1 MDNYLKILEESLRKK
16 LRVLDEIQSY
26 NEKQKQIFQ
35 SDSVEMDA
43 FDAAVEE
50 KGKLIEQISKLDEG
64 FEALYSNVSKELD
77 GNREKYAKQ
86 IDSAVFP
93 GMQGG
98 PLMHIIASKA
108 VCLKEALSPEFKEY
122 QDQVIKNA
130 KALADR
136 LSENGFRL
144 ISGGTDNHLM
154 LVDVMTFGKNG
165 KEVQNLLEGANITL
179 NKNTTK

>member
-86 IDSAVFP
+86 IQTLKQLVQQVTEKGVSVQAQEARNKALIEAYFARER
-93 GMQGG
+93 GQLRQGRQD
-98 PLMHIIASKA
+98 SKA
-108 VCLKEALSPEFKEY
+108 AY
-122 QDQVIKNA
+122 DYYKNMNN
-130 KALADR
+130 
-136 LSENGFRL
+136 S
-144 ISGGTDNHLM
+144 
-154 LVDVMTFGKNG
+154 
-165 KEVQNLLEGANITL
+165 
-179 NKNTTK
+179 NTVPPQFLDSKQ

>member
-77 GNREKYAKQ
+77 GNREN
-86 IDSAVFP
+86 
-93 GMQGG
+93 MQ
-98 PLMHIIASKA
+98 S
-108 VCLKEALSPEFKEY
+108 
-122 QDQVIKNA
+122 
-130 KALADR
+130 R
-136 LSENGFRL
+136 FRR
-144 ISGGTDNHLM
+144 
-154 LVDVMTFGKNG
+154 
-165 KEVQNLLEGANITL
+165 
-179 NKNTTK
+179 

>member
-35 SDSVEMDA
+35 SDSVEMGE

-50 KGKLIEQISKLDEG
+50 KGKLIEQITKLDEG

-86 IDSAVFP
+86 IQTLKRLVQQVTEKGVSVQAQEARNKALIEAYFAKER
-93 GMQGG
+93 GQLRLGRQ
-98 PLMHIIASKA
+98 ASKA
-108 VCLKEALSPEFKEY
+108 AY
-122 QDQVIKNA
+122 DYYKNMNN
-130 KALADR
+130 
-136 LSENGFRL
+136 S
-144 ISGGTDNHLM
+144 
-154 LVDVMTFGKNG
+154 
-165 KEVQNLLEGANITL
+165 
-179 NKNTTK
+179 NTVPPQFLDSKQ

>member
-86 IDSAVFP
+86 IQTLKQLVQQVTEKGVSVQAQEARNKALIEAYFARER
-93 GMQGG
+93 GQLRQGRQ
-98 PLMHIIASKA
+98 ASKA
-108 VCLKEALSPEFKEY
+108 AY
-122 QDQVIKNA
+122 DYYKNMNN
-130 KALADR
+130 
-136 LSENGFRL
+136 S
-144 ISGGTDNHLM
+144 
-154 LVDVMTFGKNG
+154 
-165 KEVQNLLEGANITL
+165 
-179 NKNTTK
+179 NTVPPQFLDSKQ

>member
-86 IDSAVFP
+86 IQTCAASDGKRRICSGTGSA
-93 GMQGG
+93 Q
-98 PLMHIIASKA
+98 
-108 VCLKEALSPEFKEY
+108 
-122 QDQVIKNA
+122 
-130 KALADR
+130 
-136 LSENGFRL
+136 
-144 ISGGTDNHLM
+144 
-154 LVDVMTFGKNG
+154 
-165 KEVQNLLEGANITL
+165 
-179 NKNTTK
+179 